1 MWCGELV
8 MSNYKFHAPPQANW
22 QYTFGD
28 SENTTTFKFYLKKGP
43 NAFQRWAYYKILGVK
58 WEKVN

>member
-1 MWCGELV
+1 

-58 WEKVN
+58 WKKVN